1 MAASPNLIQIKRS
14 QTTGT
19 PASLANGELAFTAA
33 GNVVFIGNYGSV
45 LPIAGQRTPG
55 TLTANQALV
64 ANSTGYIDQV
74 KTANLYTTTITANGT
89 TGSDG
94 SVLSVNSSGQLFW
107 STTAAVNPSYVQ
119 NTDSRTLSGNLY
131 FTAANTTIEN
141 LNVTTINRS
150 PKLTLSGD
158 VSGNVTFTNL
168 GDAVLN
174 VTVNNANGVTL
185 GVDTEGDYVADIYA
199 GNGIVSFT
207 GTGEGS
213 TPTIIVKAADGIVAN
228 TTGLFANVDNS
239 TLELSSGAIRV
250 KDNGIALGTKTTGD
264 YVQNITAGNGVSVS
278 VTSGESAQP
287 VIAAVVGSGLKANT
301 TGIHIDPAAA
311 QTFES
316 IQVNATSTLNGN
328 VVLGS
333 SSQDNTTLNGTL
345 VGSLLPTTTNTYD
358 VGGLGAVYNKGYFTQ
373 LQLGSSSD
381 STITASANTITV
393 YGLTVNSNFIANT
406 GTVYHDFYI
415 GGSLYI
421 TGNAVYSNVESY
433 VVTDP
438 LIQLA
443 ANNTDTDLLDIGFF
457 GNYNTGGGAHE
468 HTGLFRDASD
478 GVYKLFD
485 GLQVTPTTF
494 VDTANNTY
502 HQATLK
508 AYLDSGAL
516 ISNATNLNITGTSS
530 LAVAIS
536 ANTLTLST
544 ALAATSGGT
553 GYGSYTTGDILV
565 ASSSSALSKLA
576 LGAEGYVLQSN
587 GTALVYGSLDG
598 GSF

>member
-358 VGGLGAVYNKGYFTQ
+358 VGGIGAVYNKGYFTQ

-502 HQATLK
+502 NQATLK